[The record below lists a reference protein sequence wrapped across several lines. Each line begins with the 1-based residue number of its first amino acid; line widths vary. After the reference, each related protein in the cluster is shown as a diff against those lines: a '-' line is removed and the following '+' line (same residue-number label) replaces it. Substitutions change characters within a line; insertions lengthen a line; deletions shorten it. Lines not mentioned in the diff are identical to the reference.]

1 MAANPATPLGQ
12 VYASAVKHIFVFS
25 PRILQ
30 VPTSLDGFLA
40 QYGSVV
46 VDFAITVVVFVV
58 TFVLLYGIG
67 KSVLVRATKRTL
79 NAREF
84 STAVVSLGSSI
95 AAVLALVGA
104 VAIAGAVAGFPSLL
118 TAFATLAGALA
129 LGLSFAAGDIIENFV
144 AGIFILKDKPFT
156 VGDYIEWDGNDG
168 IVREINLRVTKL
180 DSFDNEQLTVPNGDL
195 ANAVVT
201 NPVANDTRRVTFD
214 FGIEYDASIKAAR
227 EIILDEASKID
238 GILADPAPSAPVTGL
253 ADSAVVL
260 NARVWVDPVETGAGP
275 VKFQLVEN
283 VKRRF
288 DAEGIG
294 MPYPY
299 TELTGEIDVNTRDI
313 EAAPAD
319 D

>member
-1 MAANPATPLGQ
+1 M
-12 VYASAVKHIFVFS
+12 
-25 PRILQ
+25 
-30 VPTSLDGFLA
+30 PTSLNGFLT
-40 QYGSVV
+40 QYGGVV
-46 VDFAITVVVFVV
+46 VDFAITVVTFVV
-58 TFVLLYGIG
+58 TFLLLYGIG

-84 STAVVSLGSSI
+84 STAVVGLGSSI

-144 AGIFILKDKPFT
+144 AGVFILKDKPFT

-168 IVREINLRVTKL
+168 IVREIDLRVTKL

-238 GILADPAPSAPVTGL
+238 GILAEPAPSAPVTGL

-260 NARVWVDPVETGAGP
+260 NARVWVDPAETGAGP